1 MPQNVGGYI
10 NFIKILTSLMPALL
24 SLEDKTGVENE
35 IKEEEEVI
43 PLAPTLELIWC
54 LC

>member
-1 MPQNVGGYI
+1 
-10 NFIKILTSLMPALL
+10 MPALR
-24 SLEDKTGVENE
+24 SLEDKTGVDNE
-35 IKEEEEVI
+35 IKEEDDEVI